1 MYTNESN
8 QKQDTNWSWFEGADN
23 MEGAARSCLEA
34 YDTMIEKLDA
44 LSSTVQSIHHAM
56 EHEIVSPHILSTYIT
71 IHTAIEGI
79 SKEGFA
85 TRMELAGI
93 IGKASKKHE

>member
-1 MYTNESN
+1 
-8 QKQDTNWSWFEGADN
+8 

-34 YDTMIEKLDA
+34 YDDMIERIDA
-44 LSSTVQSIHHAM
+44 LSSTVQSIQCAM
-56 EHEIVSPHILSTYIT
+56 EHEMVSPHILSTYIT

-85 TRMELAGI
+85 IRMKLAGI